1 MTPEQRRLA
10 LMQMI
15 EAKRDP
21 RVEAAEAE
29 ASRQN
34 TIGNVGQAV
43 EDMFRARS
51 QAVGGQ
57 GTNRDFYNRFGARG
71 DKGVTDA
78 REARRNE
85 LKRMLMAKT
94 MDDQDA
100 NLARESENRQYQR
113 DYQVGRDA
121 KGDEMAERRMKIM
134 EDRNQAQGRAS
145 QNRYDLKMDAF
156 GRSFKID
163 KLTGEVTPISKSE
176 ASQMSSGADSQQM
189 DDENSPPS
197 PREGET
203 RQQYNARM
211 QVWKSNQTKKDKP
224 LTTSEYQARGFAN
237 RMDQAEDVFKKLGGE
252 GFNRSDYSTSLKAT
266 LMPDFAKPAELR
278 QQEQAERNFI
288 NATLRR
294 ESGAA
299 IAESEFENAEKQY
312 FPRAG
317 DDPETIAQKARN
329 RQAVLENMKAE
340 ARMGDAAPPSAPM
353 EPKAPDTQMP
363 DDKAPEFSAEDK
375 AAYEWLMNNPN
386 DPRAVEVVKK
396 LHSKGLIKQ

>member
-1 MTPEQRRLA
+1 MTPEQRRMA

-21 RVEAAEAE
+21 RVEAAQAE

-71 DKGVTDA
+71 DKGVADA

-100 NLARESENRQYQR
+100 NLARETENRQFQR
-113 DYQVGRDA
+113 DYQAGRDA
-121 KGDEMAERRMKIM
+121 KGDEMAERRLKIM
-134 EDRNQAQGRAS
+134 EDRNQASPGAK
-145 QNRYDLKMDAF
+145 NRYDIKIDPF
-156 GRSFKID
+156 GRAYKID
-163 KLTGEVTPISKSE
+163 KWQGDLETLN
-176 ASQMSSGADSQQM
+176 SSSMGGDSQM
-189 DDENSPPS
+189 DDENAPPS

-237 RMDQAEDVFKKLGGE
+237 RMDQAEDVFKKLDQE
-252 GFNRSDYSTSLKAT
+252 GFNRSDYGTSLKAT

-353 EPKAPDTQMP
+353 EPKSPDTQMP
-363 DDKAPEFSAEDK
+363 DNKAPEFSPEDK

-386 DPRAVEVVKK
+386 DPRAVDVVKK